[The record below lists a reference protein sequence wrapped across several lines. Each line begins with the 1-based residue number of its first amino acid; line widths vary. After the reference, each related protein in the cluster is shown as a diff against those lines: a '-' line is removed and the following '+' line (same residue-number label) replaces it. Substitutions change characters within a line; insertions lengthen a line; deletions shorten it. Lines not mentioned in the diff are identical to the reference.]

1 MGGLALS
8 YGVATSVA
16 CGMSYGLGKV
26 VQGLNSK
33 MGGGP
38 GPQPLS
44 LKLLSRGLPWM
55 AVASAGMANAVAMR
69 YKEGVEG
76 ITVYDEAGT
85 PMGTSTA
92 AGRQCLMQVAAVR
105 AALPVPILL
114 LPPFIL
120 DGIRATSLGPV
131 MARSLPLRLGVELGI
146 FACFLQGALPFA
158 VALFPQKGSIA
169 ASALEPE
176 FQGKGV
182 DVFYYN
188 KGL

>member
-1 MGGLALS
+1 
-8 YGVATSVA
+8 
-16 CGMSYGLGKV
+16 
-26 VQGLNSK
+26 
-33 MGGGP
+33 
-38 GPQPLS
+38 
-44 LKLLSRGLPWM
+44 M

-76 ITVYDEAGT
+76 ITIYDEQGNAC
-85 PMGTSTA
+85 GTSIA
-92 AGRQCLMQVAAVR
+92 AGRQCLTQVALVR

-120 DGIRATSLGPV
+120 DAVRASSLGPA
-131 MARSLPLRLGVELGI
+131 MAKSLPLRLSVELGI

-169 ASALEPE
+169 AADVEPQ

-182 DVFYYN
+182 GTYYYN